1 VLNLDKLILLV
12 LRRGVL
18 LVGLAELEDR
28 LAVGVKDLVLLLDQL
43 VGLSH
48 FEALDGLR
56 ESLSQDLAALARS
69 TRSIE

>member
-12 LRRGVL
+12 LSRGVL
-18 LVGLAELEDR
+18 LAGLAGLEDR
-28 LAVGVKDLVLLLDQL
+28 LAVGVKDLILLLDQL
-43 VGLSH
+43 IGLSH

-56 ESLSQDLAALARS
+56 ESLSQYLAALARS